1 MLGKRIV
8 LLRQINHSK
17 FAMDASKELQ
27 LLELATI
34 GSFHAIEESMEDIV
48 ALEIMKERKGDRR
61 GW

>member
-1 MLGKRIV
+1 LTDFSEVMLGKRIV

-48 ALEIMKERKGDRR
+48 AL
-61 GW
+61 